1 MGILD
6 LSHPTPIVP
15 QVSDEMHVWIIIWHD
30 EQHLSVQDMQALLDV
45 VSSKQSITS

>member
-1 MGILD
+1 MHWEFWI
-6 LSHPTPIVP
+6 SHTQLP